1 MNSAE
6 YLRRLEANLAA
17 MEAGERDSALRFYQE
32 YIEDA
37 GEENFERVIAKL
49 GPPELLAKQLLA
61 DFTERG
67 PGPRRRWSPWM
78 IALFVLA
85 SPLLVG
91 LIGGGA
97 GLVVGLIA
105 AAASIMLAISLVALV
120 PFIVAGALCLG
131 GAAMGLAGFTLLLR
145 DTATMLVF
153 VGGGLS
159 MFCLG
164 ALAIMPCLR
173 LVPQAYHRMAG
184 MGRYLAFRAAQFRH
198 AVSKSIGRV
207 QGRDPV

>member
-6 YLRRLEANLAA
+6 YLRRLEANLTA
-17 MEAGERDSALRFYQE
+17 MEAAERDSALKFYQE

-37 GEENFERVIAKL
+37 GEDNFERVIAQL
-49 GPPELLAKQLLA
+49 GPPEVLAKQLLA
-61 DFTERG
+61 QIEGRG
-67 PGPRRRWSPWM
+67 PRARRRWSPWM
-78 IALFVLA
+78 ITLMVLA
-85 SPLLVG
+85 SPLMVG

-97 GLVVGLIA
+97 GLAVGLIA
-105 AAASIMLAISLVALV
+105 AAGSLLLALSLVALV

-131 GAAMGLAGFTLLLR
+131 GAVMGLAGITLLLR

-164 ALAIMPCLR
+164 AMALLPCMR
-173 LVPQAYHRMAG
+173 LVPQAYRMVAG
-184 MGRYLAFRAAQFRH
+184 MGRNLAFWAAQLRH
-198 AVSKSIGRV
+198 AIGKSIGRL
-207 QGRDPV
+207 QGREQV